1 VEVEGFDGL
10 PRSDESEELRFFGR
24 EELSALDAME
34 TARPTLL
41 DWSPARSQ
49 PGCEAAGVR
58 SVGEQAGGVG
68 SALACESGHRT
79 AIQACDTIRRKVRG
93 R

>member
-41 DWSPARSQ
+41 DWSPAGSQ

-58 SVGEQAGGVG
+58 GAGEKAGGV
-68 SALACESGHRT
+68 
-79 AIQACDTIRRKVRG
+79 
-93 R
+93 

>member
-58 SVGEQAGGVG
+58 GAGEKAGGV
-68 SALACESGHRT
+68 
-79 AIQACDTIRRKVRG
+79 
-93 R
+93 